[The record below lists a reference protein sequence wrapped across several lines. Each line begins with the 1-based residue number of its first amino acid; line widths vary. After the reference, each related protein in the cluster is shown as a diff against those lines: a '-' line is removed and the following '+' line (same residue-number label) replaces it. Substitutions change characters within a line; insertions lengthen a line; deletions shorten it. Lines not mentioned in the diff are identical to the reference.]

1 MTCGPCRRWRAAR
14 GLLLVLVSPGIAQQ
28 SGMDP
33 LSVIELRQ
41 YTLHPRQRDVMVEL
55 FEREFIERQEAV
67 EMTIIG
73 T

>member
-1 MTCGPCRRWRAAR
+1 M
-14 GLLLVLVSPGIAQQ
+14 AQP

-33 LSVIELRQ
+33 LSVIGLRQ

-55 FEREFIERQEAV
+55 FEREFIEGQEAV

-73 T
+73 P